1 MIKINPDIAQ
11 KLNEQVTS
19 EANASQ
25 IYLQMSL
32 WCEDRGLEGSAKFFR
47 QHVAEELAHRDRI
60 VDYMIESGVPV
71 TVAGLPTPKNDYQ
84 NLVEVVDAAFQH
96 EVLVTNEIH
105 TLASMAL
112 DARDFNTFNMLQW
125 FIAEQREELML
136 FRGVQDFLEKAAFT
150 GEPGD
155 QLVNVDAYLG
165 SLDHE

>member
-1 MIKINPDIAQ
+1 MIEISAEIAQ

-25 IYLQMSL
+25 AYLQMSL

-47 QHVAEELAHRDRI
+47 QHVAEELDHRERI
-60 VDYMIESGVPV
+60 MDYMIESGVKV
-71 TVAGLPTPKNDYQ
+71 TIGELPAPKNDFS
-84 NLVEVVDAAFQH
+84 NLVEVVNAAYAH
-96 EVLVTNEIH
+96 EVLVTKEIH

-112 DARDFNTFNMLQW
+112 DVRDFNTFNMLQW

-136 FRGVQDFLEKAAFT
+136 FRSVQDFLEKAAFT

-165 SLDHE
+165 SLNAQ

>member
-1 MIKINPDIAQ
+1 MIEINTDIAQ

-19 EANASQ
+19 EANASN

-47 QHVAEELAHRDRI
+47 QHVAEELDHRDRI
-60 VDYMIESGVPV
+60 VNYMIESGIPV
-71 TVAGLPTPKNDYQ
+71 TLSDLPAPKNDYN
-84 NLVEVVDAAFQH
+84 NLVEVVDAAYKH
-96 EVLVTNEIH
+96 EVLVTEEIH

-112 DARDFNTFNMLQW
+112 DVRDFNTFNMLQW

-136 FRGVQDFLEKAAFT
+136 FRSVQDFLEKAAFT

-165 SLDHE
+165 SLEHE